1 MPQLRLWSDC
11 IELDFKEISYLVIT
25 YDCSHQP
32 QLCME
37 DLDHGSPATWLQEF
51 PPIKHLLQKR
61 LQGYMD
67 GSFCLGFPF
76 VTFVMSLWKTQIFFA
91 FQIGHIE
98 IGTHKILG
106 CLDAI
111 FRDIGQCF
119 QSKCIRMNVTIAA
132 FFLPSTS
139 IQGAIIPPN
148 LPKNDEL
155 PIPEVLT

>member
-1 MPQLRLWSDC
+1 MGLKIYVNWGGWV
-11 IELDFKEISYLVIT
+11 FT
-25 YDCSHQP
+25 
-32 QLCME
+32 
-37 DLDHGSPATWLQEF
+37 
-51 PPIKHLLQKR
+51 PPLLNTQNH
-61 LQGYMD
+61 
-67 GSFCLGFPF
+67 CE
-76 VTFVMSLWKTQIFFA
+76 KTIFFA

-98 IGTHKILG
+98 IGSLKILG